1 MTHSLLT
8 SDPPVVLDAR
18 VTTDTGGGPEK
29 TILNSPRFLAPLGY
43 RMVCA
48 FMHPPGDPG
57 FQEQRRKAERW
68 RAPLV
73 SVPDRGPWDL
83 RVLRQMLAL
92 CRRERVRIWHA
103 HDYKSNTLGLLL
115 KPFWPMRLV
124 TTVHGWGVLGP
135 RLPLYY
141 RIDRR
146 CLPRYE
152 RVVCVSEKLYEECLE
167 CGVDR
172 RRCVL
177 VENGIDTEEFRR
189 HHGRDEAKRR
199 LGIPPGRWLIG
210 AAGRLS
216 AEKGFDLLIRCVDD
230 LARRGLDVG
239 LVIVGKGEE
248 GAALRG
254 LVTDLRLADRVHL
267 AGYQADL
274 RPFYEAMDAYAL
286 SSYSEGLPNVLLEA
300 MALEVPVVA
309 TRVGGVPR
317 LITDGENGLLV
328 QPHRGEDLSC
338 ALLRLRGNHDLRA
351 YLARAGRR
359 TIEDQYSFGV
369 RMRNLAAMYDELLTR
384 RRRTTTAEAAPRRAL
399 VAT

>member
-1 MTHSLLT
+1 ML
-8 SDPPVVLDAR
+8 
-18 VTTDTGGGPEK
+18 
-29 TILNSPRFLAPLGY
+29 
-43 RMVCA
+43 CA

-57 FQEQRRKAERW
+57 FDQQRRKAQRW

-73 SVPDRGPWDL
+73 SVPDRGPLDWH
-83 RVLRQMLAL
+83 VLRQLLDL
-92 CRRERVRIWHA
+92 CRRERVRVWHG
-103 HDYKSNTLGLLL
+103 HDYKSNALGLLL

-135 RLPLYY
+135 RLPIYY

-152 RVVCVSEKLYEECLE
+152 RVICVSEKLYQECLE
-167 CGVDR
+167 CGVPR

-189 HHGRDEAKRR
+189 RSDRTEAKRR
-199 LGIPPGRWLIG
+199 LGIPPGRWLVG

-216 AEKGFDLLIRCVDD
+216 AEKGFDLLIRCVDR
-230 LARRGLDVG
+230 LVRQGLDVG

-248 GAALRG
+248 DAALTR
-254 LVTDLRLADRVHL
+254 LVAELGLADRVRL
-267 AGYQADL
+267 AGYHADL

-317 LITDGENGLLV
+317 LIADGDNGLLV
-328 QPHRGEDLSC
+328 AAQRGEELAA
-338 ALLRLRGNHDLRA
+338 ALARLRGDPALQAR
-351 YLARAGRR
+351 LGRAGRR
-359 TIEDQYSFGV
+359 TIEDQYSFAA
-369 RMRNLAAMYDELLTR
+369 RMDKLAAIYDGMLGEAR
-384 RRRTTTAEAAPRRAL
+384 RETTPTTAPRRVAL
-399 VAT
+399 GT